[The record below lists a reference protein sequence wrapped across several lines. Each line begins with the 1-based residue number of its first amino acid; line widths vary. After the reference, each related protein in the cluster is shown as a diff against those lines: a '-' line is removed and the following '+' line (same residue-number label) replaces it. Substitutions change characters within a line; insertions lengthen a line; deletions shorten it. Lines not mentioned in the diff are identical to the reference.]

1 MSSGTWKD
9 HRYLYKKEVK
19 GRNGKIY
26 TRYFYEVTGK
36 NGKKSKTSY
45 VFTSGF
51 TKDNKFVDLTDS
63 EKKMNQLASKA
74 ITEGGDRKRGL
85 SNEDLLEIEDI
96 HKRIKDGSAL
106 SDVVLDVIEDKD
118 IEKAKIRVD
127 YFTEYL
133 GKELVGNLK
142 GAVSDAKDFVKGLLS

>member
-19 GRNGKIY
+19 GRNGKTY

-36 NGKKSKTSY
+36 NGKKSKASY
-45 VFTSGF
+45 VFTSGV
-51 TKDNKFVDLTDS
+51 KDGKLMELTDD

-106 SDVVLDVIEDKD
+106 SDIAVDVIQNKD
-118 IEKAKIRVD
+118 IERAKAQVE
-127 YFTEYL
+127 YMTEYL